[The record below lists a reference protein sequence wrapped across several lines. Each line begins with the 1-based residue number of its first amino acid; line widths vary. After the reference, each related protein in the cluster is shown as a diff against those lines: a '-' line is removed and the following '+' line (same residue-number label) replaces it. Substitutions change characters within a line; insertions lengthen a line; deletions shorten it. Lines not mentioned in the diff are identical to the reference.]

1 MSSDSDSKLTRWDY
15 SLSFE
20 KLASSDENVMYVA
33 GEASNPHEDED
44 NEFMNM
50 KSLKKVFSKYM
61 KNPVIKF
68 MHDKTPQWKGA
79 IGVVVEKYTD
89 TEGKIWETSFGDTP
103 FLVAKFTKGTM
114 PEWLWNGIKEGIY
127 KGFSIGGKAMRK
139 SGGELIVKSWL
150 ETSVV
155 DVPSAKGSFYQ
166 VLKAACISGD
176 CPYEKEEDLKKNLE
190 TKPSSFQ
197 EVASFMDS
205 VDSFLKVAIP
215 LPPQEEGYEYKPTAQ
230 DLRRTAWY
238 NLESLKTFL
247 GDFPKATISD
257 ISERFGW
264 ADDYITGLRTKL
276 DSVTIGEIMSEG
288 ILRFTEASDEFLKGG
303 PGSGQKGHKT
313 AKKKLTSA
321 QKIMTEIMSGDN
333 LDNAREQDVEDL
345 MSAYRIDEKTATELS
360 GYIQRASSKPEKKS
374 KTLTEVLNNP
384 EGKKIVN
391 DIEDILSSLKG
402 KKDPDM
408 VKVLH
413 SQVDK
418 LKDKFG
424 FSYKLDSNLSKVS
437 SFLDSADSFTKLHSS
452 SD

>member
-15 SLSFE
+15 YLSFE
-20 KLASSDENVMYVA
+20 KLASPDENVMYVA

-176 CPYEKEEDLKKNLE
+176 CPYEKEEEDLGKGGPGSGQKGHKTAKKISSHPMFSKSDYAHLKNKGYSDKEVLTLWDRDHKEGKEPVHHKKIPDVTGMLNVKNLGE
-190 TKPSSFQ
+190 QIRAHQKIS
-197 EVASFMDS
+197 SFMDS
-205 VDSFLKVAIP
+205 ADSLLKVAIP

-247 GDFPKATISD
+247 EDFPKATIPD

-264 ADDYITGLRTKL
+264 ADDYITELKTKL
-276 DSVTIGEIMSEG
+276 DSVTSGEVSEE
-288 ILRFTEASDEFLKGG
+288 ILRFVETSDEFLKEE
-303 PGSGQKGHKT
+303 QVRAH
-313 AKKKLTSA
+313 
-321 QKIMTEIMSGDN
+321 QKI
-333 LDNAREQDVEDL
+333 A
-345 MSAYRIDEKTATELS
+345 
-360 GYIQRASSKPEKKS
+360 
-374 KTLTEVLNNP
+374 
-384 EGKKIVN
+384 
-391 DIEDILSSLKG
+391 
-402 KKDPDM
+402 
-408 VKVLH
+408 
-413 SQVDK
+413 
-418 LKDKFG
+418 
-424 FSYKLDSNLSKVS
+424 